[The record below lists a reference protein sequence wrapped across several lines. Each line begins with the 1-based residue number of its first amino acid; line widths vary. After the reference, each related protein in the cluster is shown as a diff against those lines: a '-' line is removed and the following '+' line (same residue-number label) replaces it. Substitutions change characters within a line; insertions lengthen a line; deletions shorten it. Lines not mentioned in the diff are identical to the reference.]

1 MSAAPDVLPDTARVL
16 IVDDGEIDR
25 MLASRSLEQAGFE
38 VLQAENG
45 QVGLQMARDF
55 RPDLILLDVMMPVMN
70 GFACCQAL
78 RELPQGAHVPVLMMT
93 GLDDVDSIHRAYEV
107 GATDFIS
114 KPIRWPVL
122 AYRVRYILRATQAV
136 RDLARSEA
144 RARYLTHYDPL
155 TGLPNRQHFIE
166 DLTRSLARA
175 ERLRHHV
182 AVLLLDLDNFK
193 RINDS
198 LGPGAGDS
206 LLKQV
211 GSRLSRNLRVQDHLA
226 RSLQGH
232 EHLTLARMGGDEFTV
247 LASDLSVPQDA
258 AKIAVRLL
266 DVLREPLRHEGQD
279 VVLHASLGI
288 AVSPVDGRTPEDLV
302 RNADSAMYCAKGEG
316 GDCFKFYNTP
326 MNASAFNRLAMEV
339 QLRQAIE
346 RNELVLHY
354 QPKLELTT
362 GRVTGVEALIRWRHP
377 TIGMVSPL
385 EFIPLAEESGLILP
399 IGDWVLEQA
408 CQQLAQWD
416 RAGHPPLS
424 VAVNLSAR
432 QFRHG
437 SLEQKVL
444 DSLQQAGVAPQRLE
458 LEITESSIM
467 QDVET
472 AVRTMHRLRDRGCRV
487 AIDDFGTGQASL
499 AYLKTFPVH
508 TLKID
513 RSFVT
518 GLPHNEQDV
527 AIVRAVIGMSRGM
540 GLEVVA
546 EGVETPAQRAFLAH
560 EGCHLIQGY
569 LISKPQDAVSVTA
582 LFSQSRL

>member
-1 MSAAPDVLPDTARVL
+1 MSAAPDFLPETARVL

-25 MLASRSLEQAGFE
+25 MLAGRSLEQAGFE

-55 RPDLILLDVMMPVMN
+55 RPDLVLLDVMMPVMD

-78 RELPQGAHVPVLMMT
+78 RELPQCAHVPVLMMT

-211 GSRLSRNLRVQDHLA
+211 GRRLSQNLRTEDQVA
-226 RSLQGH
+226 RGLQGH

-266 DVLREPLRHEGQD
+266 EVLREPLRHQGQD
-279 VVLHASLGI
+279 VVLQASLGI
-288 AVSPVDGRTPEDLV
+288 AVSPVDGRTPEELV

-354 QPKLELTT
+354 QPKLELAT

-408 CQQLAQWD
+408 CQQLSRWD
-416 RAGHPPLS
+416 QAGHPPLS

-437 SLEQKVL
+437 SLEHKVL
-444 DSLQQAGVAPQRLE
+444 ASLQQAGVAPQRLE

-472 AVRTMHRLRDRGCRV
+472 AVRTMQRLRDRGCRV
-487 AIDDFGTGQASL
+487 AIDDFGTGHASL

-518 GLPHNEQDV
+518 GLPHNEQDA

-546 EGVETPAQRAFLAH
+546 EGVETPGQRAFLSA

-569 LISKPQDAVSVTA
+569 LISKPQDATSVTA
-582 LFSQSRL
+582 LFARGHA